1 MQFHGHSMPVSQRRV
16 SVPVPPP
23 QGLAAVGVGVG
34 YREELRMG
42 VQHTQASME
51 NGVVPGGRYAGRSRR

>member
-1 MQFHGHSMPVSQRRV
+1 MPGGQRRV
-16 SVPVPPP
+16 NVPPP
-23 QGLAAVGVGVG
+23 QGLAAVGVGYG
-34 YREELRMG
+34 REGLRMG